1 MIYDQVFNLYLM
13 CSTCGCG
20 IDLGNI
26 ETVFAKD
33 YRCIDC
39 GQVFKGYGWKPEC
52 QRCKSKNTKAV
63 K

>member
-1 MIYDQVFNLYLM
+1 MIYGPNELLDRM
-13 CSTCGCG
+13 CFSCGCG
-20 IDLGNI
+20 IDLGEI

-33 YRCIDC
+33 YSCLDC

-52 QRCKSKNTKAV
+52 QRCKSRNTKAV